1 MDCTEARYLIDQGIA
16 PGSRTAATTQ
26 LGFHLARCAACRAYR
41 DQQTDLL
48 STLLLDQQP
57 VVEKKS
63 APRTPAPI
71 ATPRVH
77 APFVKP
83 AVQADIRSDTPARP
97 VSTARFWSRSLWLL
111 ASVVAVSLLVAM
123 IWVGGILVRAQMNI
137 ASYVVPTSQPQ
148 HSLPTP
154 QAVAG
159 GVGPI
164 AAGPLIGLQA
174 TASPQPSPSS
184 PPDTHATGSAA
195 LEPQD
200 LASTTPQVIA
210 RRIVTA
216 TSWPTLEPAVP
227 IATSTPEIAVPPAG
241 EAFTVLILGNDRR
254 PGEAGIPRTDVVM
267 LARIDPQRGHV
278 ALLSFPRDLWV
289 AIPDYGQTRINA
301 AYVWGETYAAPGG
314 GLGLAKATV
323 SNLIGRPIDYVAMI
337 DFEGFIKLIDS
348 IGGVT
353 VDVDKELDDPQFPTM
368 DYGYTHAYFAPGP
381 QHMDGVTA
389 LTYSRIRHPD
399 SDFARIKRQQA
410 VLVALGQRLQERGD
424 LQNLLAAD
432 TITASL
438 RGYIQTDMPQE
449 RILGAV
455 WALRSLDRSSIHRYT
470 LDADRVVFGVGAD
483 RYAETPIAG
492 AIEELTRLLY
502 GE

>member
-1 MDCTEARYLIDQGIA
+1 MDCTEARYLIDQGVA
-16 PGSRTAATTQ
+16 PGPRSATTTQ

-57 VVEKKS
+57 ATNKA
-63 APRTPAPI
+63 APQKASLRP
-71 ATPRVH
+71 TPRVTSQSTKRLTH
-77 APFVKP
+77 SHVP
-83 AVQADIRSDTPARP
+83 ASTPA
-97 VSTARFWSRSLWLL
+97 TFAFAGRSLSRTLL
-111 ASVVAVSLLVAM
+111 VAAGVIGVSLLIAL
-123 IWVGGILVRAQMNI
+123 IWVGGILVRAESNI
-137 ASYVVPTSQPQ
+137 ASYVVTTIPEQ
-148 HSLPTP
+148 SLPTP
-154 QAVAG
+154 QAIAG

-164 AAGPLIGLQA
+164 AAGPLVGLRPS
-174 TASPQPSPSS
+174 ASPLPSPSS
-184 PPDTHATGSAA
+184 LLNTDDTGSVAT
-195 LEPQD
+195 EPQT
-200 LASTTPQVIA
+200 LASTTPQATA

-216 TSWPTLEPAVP
+216 TPWPTLVP
-227 IATSTPEIAVPPAG
+227 VLPTETSTPEIAAPLPG
-241 EAFTVLILGNDRR
+241 EPFTVLILGNDRR

-289 AIPDYGQTRINA
+289 TIPDYGQTRINA

-323 SNLIGRPIDYVAMI
+323 SNLIGRSIDYVVMI

-381 QHMDGVTA
+381 QHMDGITA

-399 SDFARIKRQQA
+399 SDFTRIKRQQA
-410 VLVALGQRLQERGD
+410 VIVAIGQRLQERGD
-424 LQNLLAAD
+424 LQNLLAVD

-438 RGYIQTDMPQE
+438 RGYVQTDMPQE
-449 RILGAV
+449 RILGVV
-455 WALRSLDRSSIHRYT
+455 WALRNLDRSSIHRYT
-470 LDADRVVFGVGAD
+470 LDVDRVVFGVGAD
-483 RYAETPIAG
+483 RYAEIPVSG